1 MPCFRCGARQTDPG
15 RGASPWKRGVR
26 AGTQVLVCPD
36 CQRGSDWRAALDR
49 CPRCASTMLI
59 RALGDTVCRRCGLTW
74 GGDTWGGDTQGDTWG
89 GDTRADPPRPADPT
103 LADEVAAALTRVLK
117 RGPS

>member
-26 AGTQVLVCPD
+26 AGAQVLVCPD
-36 CQRGSDWRAALDR
+36 CQRGTDWRAALDR

-59 RALGDTVCRRCGLTW
+59 RALGDTACRGCGLTW
-74 GGDTWGGDTQGDTWG
+74 PDDWCDEA
-89 GDTRADPPRPADPT
+89 TRRPDGTRSADPT
-103 LADEVAAALTRVLK
+103 LAAEVAAALTRVLK
-117 RGPS
+117 GGPS